1 MIVTI
6 AIANVILWSGVIV
19 GLLLY
24 LTRSSR
30 QIDDQLAR
38 LEAQITDH
46 PDDE

>member
-1 MIVTI
+1 MIVEI
-6 AIANVILWSGVIV
+6 AIANVVLWSGVIV

-38 LEAQITDH
+38 LEAHITDR
-46 PDDE
+46 PDDD

>member
-6 AIANVILWSGVIV
+6 AIANVVVWSGVIV

-30 QIDDQLAR
+30 QIDDQLTR
-38 LEAQITDH
+38 LEAQISDRAGE
-46 PDDE
+46 D

>member
-1 MIVTI
+1 MIVPI
-6 AIANVILWSGVIV
+6 AIANVVVWSGVIV

-38 LEAQITDH
+38 LESQITDH
-46 PDDE
+46 TDDD